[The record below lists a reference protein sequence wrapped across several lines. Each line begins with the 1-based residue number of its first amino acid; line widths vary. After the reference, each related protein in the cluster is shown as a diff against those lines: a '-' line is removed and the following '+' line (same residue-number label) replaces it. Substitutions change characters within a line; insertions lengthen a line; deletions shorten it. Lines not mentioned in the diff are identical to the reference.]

1 MTVSSEIDSWESFF
15 SELSELRDL
24 QRQQKQQ
31 GLNDFTALGSVLS
44 PNDEVR
50 LHTRFIYSLLNPHGK
65 HYQGT
70 RFLELFL
77 ESIGWAGWL
86 DIESTVVRKEYCP
99 NGQSD
104 QIDLYIT
111 DGEKEIVIENK
122 LNAKDQKRQVLRY
135 LDAIGANSQR
145 KAKNTL
151 FIYLTKGRKRPSKL
165 GLGSAHDDKSLDA
178 KRFLTL
184 SKEKDCHQLLDE
196 KGNPVSRY
204 MNLWYQRQA
213 SGTIKSIQSWLD
225 CCIRAIRT
233 NENSSNIVSAIN
245 DYQSIIERATR
256 EYESNVTTLKDFLD
270 RNISLGKDYHEQAAQ
285 IAKELPSIHRSWL
298 QAAMSHH
305 LENMFREHAEK
316 GLVTEIDHDHADQLL
331 PFLTPDYAKRPDSLI
346 YSARSNFF
354 GDGRD
359 RTNKG
364 KFYLLQTAPLKQRA
378 VIALFYGSK
387 RLHVGCL
394 LRRDATDNE
403 RAIVGTL
410 AWDKESS
417 SKLRESIFPEA
428 LTQSKRME
436 YEGIHDLA
444 NFGSS
449 PQHALL
455 EKLITTLIRKG

>member
-184 SKEKDCHQLLDE
+184 SKEKDCHQLL
-196 KGNPVSRY
+196 
-204 MNLWYQRQA
+204 
-213 SGTIKSIQSWLD
+213 
-225 CCIRAIRT
+225 
-233 NENSSNIVSAIN
+233 
-245 DYQSIIERATR
+245 
-256 EYESNVTTLKDFLD
+256 
-270 RNISLGKDYHEQAAQ
+270 
-285 IAKELPSIHRSWL
+285 
-298 QAAMSHH
+298 
-305 LENMFREHAEK
+305 
-316 GLVTEIDHDHADQLL
+316 QLL
-331 PFLTPDYAKRPDSLI
+331 I
-346 YSARSNFF
+346 
-354 GDGRD
+354 
-359 RTNKG
+359 
-364 KFYLLQTAPLKQRA
+364 
-378 VIALFYGSK
+378 
-387 RLHVGCL
+387 
-394 LRRDATDNE
+394 
-403 RAIVGTL
+403 
-410 AWDKESS
+410 
-417 SKLRESIFPEA
+417 
-428 LTQSKRME
+428 
-436 YEGIHDLA
+436 
-444 NFGSS
+444 
-449 PQHALL
+449 
-455 EKLITTLIRKG
+455 